1 MPSSF
6 YSEKPSRDLEN
17 LTDKQKLL
25 LGKAGSANGL
35 NNTGVSCGHLIEP
48 VPRFIRADC
57 EEVVNKNAQDRNAW
71 IVVGRDRHGTIN
83 SGYGGVGATQAGMI
97 DLVVGRGGAN
107 PDSND
112 YLDNAFQGDSEN
124 SDCAR
129 IYISQ
134 KCDIDK
140 YFGLAEGLKIGNPK
154 AVSGIGMKAD
164 GIRLIGTNG
173 IKLVTGGRTETNS
186 KGLNV
191 DIIQGI
197 ELIAGNISEDES
209 QPLVKGENLIEC
221 LQSMQSNLDELNGV
235 VDAISRSMRRQAIAL
250 ASHVHVAAPIVG
262 GPTTPGTNVVNGVRT
277 AIDSTLSELTAYI
290 SKINQFMQENEYLE
304 PMGPKY
310 ICSKYNTT
318 N

>member
-6 YSEKPSRDLEN
+6 YAETQSRNFDN
-17 LTDKQKLL
+17 LTDKQKELL
-25 LGKAGSANGL
+25 EKAGAANGL

-57 EEVVNKNAQDRNAW
+57 EEIVNKNAQDRNAW
-71 IVVGRDRHGTIN
+71 IVVGRDRHGSIN

-112 YLDNAFQGDSEN
+112 YLDNAFQGDSDN
-124 SDCAR
+124 ADCAR

-154 AVSGIGMKAD
+154 SLSGIGIKAD
-164 GIRLIGTNG
+164 GVRVIGTNG

-191 DIIQGI
+191 DIIHGI
-197 ELIAGNISEDES
+197 ELIAGNTSEDES
-209 QPLVKGENLIEC
+209 QPLVKGDNLIEC
-221 LQSMQSNLDELNGV
+221 LRAMQSNLDELNGV
-235 VDAISRSMRRQAIAL
+235 VDAINRTLRRQAISL
-250 ASHVHVAAPIVG
+250 ATHVHPVIPFS
-262 GPTTPGTNVVNGVRT
+262 PTTTPGTNVVNGVRT
-277 AIDSTLSELTAYI
+277 AIDSTLGELTGYL
-290 SKINQFMQENEYLE
+290 SKINAFMGENEYLE
-304 PMGPKY
+304 SFGPKY

>member
-1 MPSSF
+1 
-6 YSEKPSRDLEN
+6 
-17 LTDKQKLL
+17 
-25 LGKAGSANGL
+25 
-35 NNTGVSCGHLIEP
+35 
-48 VPRFIRADC
+48 
-57 EEVVNKNAQDRNAW
+57 
-71 IVVGRDRHGTIN
+71 
-83 SGYGGVGATQAGMI
+83 MI

-112 YLDNAFQGDSEN
+112 YLDNAFQGDSDN
-124 SDCAR
+124 ADCAR

-154 AVSGIGMKAD
+154 SLSGIGIKAD
-164 GIRLIGTNG
+164 GVRVIGTNG

-197 ELIAGNISEDES
+197 ELIAGNTSEDES
-209 QPLVKGENLIEC
+209 QPLVKGDNLIEC
-221 LQSMQSNLDELNGV
+221 LRAMQSNLDELNGV
-235 VDAISRSMRRQAIAL
+235 VDAINRTLRRQAISL
-250 ASHVHVAAPIVG
+250 ATHVHPVIPFS
-262 GPTTPGTNVVNGVRT
+262 PTTTPGTNVVNGVRT
-277 AIDSTLSELTAYI
+277 AIDSTLGELTGYL
-290 SKINQFMQENEYLE
+290 SKINAFMGENEYLE
-304 PMGPKY
+304 SFGPKY